1 MISLKILMVFVIFFT
16 GIAWL
21 AFVDGKSGKEKEKLE
36 KTSIHKIVIGI
47 AVIIGIIFILGTL
60 SEAF

>member
-1 MISLKILMVFVIFFT
+1 MVFVIFFA